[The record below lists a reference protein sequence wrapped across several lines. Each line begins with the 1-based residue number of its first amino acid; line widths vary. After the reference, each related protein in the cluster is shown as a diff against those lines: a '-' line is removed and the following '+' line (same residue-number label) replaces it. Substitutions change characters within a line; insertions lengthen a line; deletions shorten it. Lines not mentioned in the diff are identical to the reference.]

1 MESIVSI
8 FRRGFDN
15 FFELLEDP
23 ASLTKSWIEVNE
35 EIRKARYSLALK
47 YDIPM
52 TKANT
57 ELIKVLLSRIIPEKD
72 TIDADVMMKT
82 DDENEKQ
89 KKSKTVSLLLES
101 CALNVAK
108 RYKNIDLERIITMQ
122 IPKNNVSI
130 IIEIITKIMEKYEM
144 VENAR
149 VLNVVEDI
157 FENASMQDC
166 FKKILQNAIMQ
177 NFLKN
182 IFQNA
187 SFQDVLKDI
196 LDITMDVLSISN
208 QEKETSD
215 VQQIAELELD

>member
-23 ASLTKSWIEVNE
+23 ASLTKTWIEVNE
-35 EIRKARYSLALK
+35 EIRKAGYSLALK

-82 DDENEKQ
+82 DDENDKQ
-89 KKSKTVSLLLES
+89 EKSKTVSLLLES

-122 IPKNNVSI
+122 IPQNDVSI
-130 IIEIITKIMEKYEM
+130 IIKEIITKIMEKYEM

-177 NFLKN
+177 KIFKN

-187 SFQDVLKDI
+187 SFQDVIKDI
-196 LDITMDVLSISN
+196 LDITVDVLSIFN
-208 QEKETSD
+208 QEKETSA
-215 VQQIAELELD
+215 VQPIEELD